1 MATIPLTDSG
11 LKKRIS
17 EIDSAFFQGLNPS
30 GSIPDGGGLSLQR
43 QEGGSWLWFY
53 RFRIDGQ
60 ASRMSLGAY
69 PAVTLAKAR
78 ELHKAARELV
88 KQSINPARQ
97 RAEDKAAK
105 VEENRTTFE
114 VVAWAWWENWRIGKN
129 DDHALKTWSRLEKD
143 VLPLMGKTSI
153 HALNLRL
160 LSGVLKDIESRAP
173 KIADKI
179 WVACGQIF
187 RFACANGIIE
197 RNPMADIRRG
207 DLLRGDAPTENM
219 KRVPLAELPDLLR
232 AIDTCPS
239 MVTRLALQL
248 MALIFVRHSELRHL
262 EWTDIDWEAKTIT
275 IPAER
280 MKQTARPTPH
290 IVPLSYQAIAI
301 LRQLQ
306 AIHSGRKHIFPSTK
320 GEGRVMSN
328 GTLNKALHQMGYQG
342 RQCVHGF
349 KGLASTVLYEADFNA
364 RHIELQLAHMERNKV
379 VAAYNHASYLP
390 QRTKMMQWYA
400 DYLDARRTESKV
412 IKFPKVG

>member
-30 GSIPDGGGLSLQR
+30 GNIADGGGLSLQR

-53 RFRIDGQ
+53 RFRIDGR
-60 ASRMSLGAY
+60 ASRLSLGAY

-88 KQSINPARQ
+88 NQGINPARQ
-97 RAEDKAAK
+97 RAENKAAK

-114 VVAWAWWENWRIGKN
+114 VVARAWWENWRIGKN

-153 HALNLRL
+153 HTLNLRL

-207 DLLRGDAPTENM
+207 DLLRGDVPTENM
-219 KRVPLAELPDLLR
+219 KRVSLAELPDLLR
-232 AIDTCPS
+232 AIDTYPS

-262 EWTDIDWEAKTIT
+262 EWAYIDWDAKTIT
-275 IPAER
+275 IPAKR

-290 IVPLSYQAIAI
+290 IVPLSHQAIVI
-301 LRQLQ
+301 LKQLQ
-306 AIHSGRKHIFPSTK
+306 VIHGGRKHVFPSTK
-320 GEGRVMSN
+320 GEDRVMSD
-328 GTLNKALHQMGYQG
+328 GTLNKALNKMGYEG

-364 RHIELQLAHMERNKV
+364 RHIELQSAHMERNKV